1 MFQIYGERMKQYVEI
16 TLLPCAE
23 MPLHI
28 LTQQVYQALHLK
40 FVEMKSPPSPLSKGG
55 ETQPIGVSFPKY
67 DTEANTLGEKIRLF
81 APDVETLERFNAKHT
96 LRKLSDYV
104 HVTSVRDV
112 PTNVKTFGCFSRLQ
126 LKTNNL
132 RLARRKAKRENVDV
146 GIALAKF
153 ARHIEK
159 QTDAPFV
166 VIKSISNGENFRLFV
181 VYNEQANDNS
191 AGFGMYGLS
200 SKSTVPIF

>member
-1 MFQIYGERMKQYVEI
+1 MTMKHYIEI
-16 TLLPCAE
+16 TLLPDVE
-23 MPLHI
+23 IPLNF
-28 LTQQVYQALHLK
+28 LWQKVYGQLHLR
-40 FVEMKSPPSPLSKGG
+40 FVEMKNENGL
-55 ETQPIGVSFPKY
+55 QPIGVSFPKY

-81 APDVETLERFNAKHT
+81 AQDLETLERFNAKQT

-104 HVTSVRDV
+104 HVTSIRDV

-126 LKTNNL
+126 LKTSNL

-146 GIALAKF
+146 EIALSKF

-166 VIKSISNGENFRLFV
+166 VIKSISNGEMFRLFV

-191 AGFGMYGLS
+191 AGFGTYGLS

>member
-1 MFQIYGERMKQYVEI
+1 MFQIYGDSMKQYVEI

-40 FVEMKSPPSPLSKGG
+40 FVEMKNENGL
-55 ETQPIGVSFPKY
+55 QPVGVSFPKY
-67 DTEANTLGEKIRLF
+67 DAKANTLGEKIRLF
-81 APDVETLERFNAKHT
+81 SPDFETLERFNATQT

-104 HVTSVRDV
+104 HVTSIRDV

-126 LKTNNL
+126 LKTSNS
-132 RLARRKAKRENVDV
+132 RLARRKAKRENIDIE
-146 GIALAKF
+146 IALSELNRFKES
-153 ARHIEK
+153 R
-159 QTDAPFV
+159 TTAPFV
-166 VIKSISNGENFRLFV
+166 VIKSATNGEVFRLII
-181 VYNEQANDNS
+181 VYNAQSNDNRTG
-191 AGFGMYGLS
+191 GFGTYGLS

>member
-40 FVEMKSPPSPLSKGG
+40 FVEMKNENGL
-55 ETQPIGVSFPKY
+55 QPVGVSFPKY

-81 APDVETLERFNAKHT
+81 APDVETLERFNAKQT

-104 HVTSVRDV
+104 HVTSIRDV

-132 RLARRKAKRENVDV
+132 RLARRKAKRENVAV
-146 GIALAKF
+146 AVSLSKF
-153 ARHIEK
+153 VKHAEK
-159 QTDAPFV
+159 RTTAPFV
-166 VIKSISNGENFRLFV
+166 VIKSVSNGENFRLFV

-191 AGFGMYGLS
+191 AGFGTYGLS